1 MKRRGSSETR
11 FPKVWCRSELCS
23 RGERPF
29 EVSKI
34 FCPGTKP
41 GRYETRPV
49 RDPAF
54 QEIAFQRGGPR
65 YWGGVGRVIR
75 GRAALIGGGPIIKKY
90 GI

>member
-49 RDPAF
+49 RYLNPAGRYETRPV
-54 QEIAFQRGGPR
+54 QYPAGYIVAYLKGG
-65 YWGGVGRVIR
+65 
-75 GRAALIGGGPIIKKY
+75 LI
-90 GI
+90 